1 MVEVAYHISGSIAF
15 IKLDRPKKLNAL
27 TPDMLA
33 AIERGIRSAEAD
45 ASLRALVL
53 HSEGKAFSVGA
64 DINIWSSLTPEA
76 FRTSWIENGH
86 RAFDAIAHCRLPVI
100 AAIQGMAFGGGLE
113 LALAADMRIADEDAI
128 LALPEVSLGTVP
140 GWGGTQR
147 LADIIG
153 RPRAKQMI
161 LAAARVA
168 APQAEAWGL
177 VNATCTAGT
186 VFESARTMACD
197 IARLAPISVQVAKK
211 LIDGSTGQGLS
222 ATLEM
227 LGGMVAQT
235 TRDLEE
241 GIAALREKRKPD
253 FTGS

>member
-1 MVEVAYHISGSIAF
+1 MADISCFTDGALAF
-15 IKLDRPKKLNAL
+15 IRLDRPQKLNAL

-33 AIERGIRSAEAD
+33 AIEESIRKVEAD
-45 ASLRALVL
+45 TLLRAIIL

-64 DINIWSSLTPEA
+64 DINVWASLSPEA
-76 FRTSWIENGH
+76 FRTSWIDQGH
-86 RAFDAIAHCRLPVI
+86 KAFDAIARCRLPVI

-113 LALAADMRIADEDAI
+113 LALAADLRIADEDAV

-153 RPRAKQMI
+153 RSRAKQMI
-161 LAAARVA
+161 LAAARIP

-177 VNATCTAGT
+177 VNVLCPPGQEL
-186 VFESARTMACD
+186 ESAKAMALD

-211 LIDGSTGQGLS
+211 LIDGSTGEGLS

-227 LGGMVAQT
+227 LGGMVAQA
-235 TRDLEE
+235 TRDREE
-241 GIAALREKRKPD
+241 GIAALRAKRRPD

>member
-1 MVEVAYHISGSIAF
+1 MADITYSTDGALAF
-15 IKLDRPKKLNAL
+15 IRLDRPQKLNAL

-33 AIERGIRSAEAD
+33 TIESSIRSAEAD
-45 ASLRALVL
+45 TALRAVVL

-64 DINIWSSLTPEA
+64 DINVWSSLSPEA
-76 FRTSWIENGH
+76 FRTSWIDRGH
-86 RAFDAIAHCRLPVI
+86 RAFDAIAQCRLPVI

-113 LALAADMRIADEDAI
+113 LALAADMRIAEEDAV

-147 LADIIG
+147 LADLIG
-153 RPRAKQMI
+153 RSRAKQMI
-161 LAAARVA
+161 LAAARIP

-177 VNATCTAGT
+177 VNALCPSGRALA
-186 VFESARTMACD
+186 SAEAMALD

-211 LIDGSTGQGLS
+211 LIDGSTGEGLS

-227 LGGMVAQT
+227 LGGMVAQA
-235 TRDLEE
+235 TRDREE
-241 GIAALREKRKPD
+241 GIAALRQKRKPE